1 MKSLVHIIAIILLAT
16 ATLAGQAQTVA
27 DALKKMPQQLIINI
41 DSIARLDM
49 IDLYKAG
56 MTAQARTLGGDTAHL
71 TILGDTYLHMRTSK
85 ASTIQIKL
93 LQQGRKTY
101 YAVITTVEGPVANSH
116 LQLYDASWQTVGTKK
131 KFTPLAIHD
140 FIKTTDKKQ
149 RNAIAQEVVLHTIQ
163 YTMSEENSN
172 ITATPSFLLTLDEE
186 TRQRIKPHFH
196 DTVVLQWN
204 GRKWKK

>member
-1 MKSLVHIIAIILLAT
+1 MKSLVHITAIIFLAVT
-16 ATLAGQAQTVA
+16 ALSGQAQTVT
-27 DALKKMPQQLIINI
+27 DALKKMPQNIIINI

-56 MTAQARTLGGDTAHL
+56 MTAQARTIGGDTAHL
-71 TILGDTYLHMRTSK
+71 TTLGDTYLHLRTSK
-85 ASTIQIKL
+85 ASTMQIKL

-116 LQLYDASWQTVGTKK
+116 LKLYNDAWQAVGTKK

-149 RNAIAQEVVLHTIQ
+149 RNAIAKEVVLPTIQ
-163 YTMSEENSN
+163 YTMSEENNN
-172 ITATPSFLLTLDEE
+172 ITATPSFLFTLDEE
-186 TRQRIKPHFH
+186 TRQRIMPHFH